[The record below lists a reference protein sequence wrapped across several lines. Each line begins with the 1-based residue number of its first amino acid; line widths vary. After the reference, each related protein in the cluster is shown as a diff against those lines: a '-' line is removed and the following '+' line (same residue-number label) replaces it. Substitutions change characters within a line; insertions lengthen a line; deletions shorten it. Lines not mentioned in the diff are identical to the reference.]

1 MPTSTYTYALSGTVV
16 VILISGL
23 TNFSSAPAE
32 TYTCIYMYVAECIYA
47 YRVMTWRVTIVLQI
61 RAEEVSKTQYLLE
74 MKFSAQGL
82 DKKVCSLLPLQ
93 MHQRLQKGV
102 YCVCKYAC
110 TIWGEIALAGNI
122 LGLPVL
128 HESLCMC
135 SS

>member
-1 MPTSTYTYALSGTVV
+1 MPTSTC
-16 VILISGL
+16 
-23 TNFSSAPAE
+23 
-32 TYTCIYMYVAECIYA
+32 TYTFWDSGSYLDLRTYKLLIRTCRNIYMYVAECIYA

-61 RAEEVSKTQYLLE
+61 HAEEVSKTQYLLE